1 MKELYPE
8 SMKLLVIE
16 VMEKLFKDKKEEY
29 EELKYVLKPSQLKS
43 TIRGIIKF
51 ECVDI
56 IKNEIKNN
64 FDNSLNKIYKS
75 ITPVVIEEV
84 KLKLKTID
92 VSQVLRDD
100 FDKKLS
106 ENFEDVILQSLKFVD
121 REFSKRISK
130 RMGQMI
136 NLKTSTMIEI
146 KQEVNSLPC
155 EKDEDYLEKLNDFEG
170 DEKYLEWF
178 DKLKRG

>member
-1 MKELYPE
+1 
-8 SMKLLVIE
+8 
-16 VMEKLFKDKKEEY
+16 
-29 EELKYVLKPSQLKS
+29 
-43 TIRGIIKF
+43 
-51 ECVDI
+51 VDI

-121 REFSKRISK
+121 REFSKRI
-130 RMGQMI
+130 
-136 NLKTSTMIEI
+136 
-146 KQEVNSLPC
+146 
-155 EKDEDYLEKLNDFEG
+155 
-170 DEKYLEWF
+170 
-178 DKLKRG
+178 

>member
-1 MKELYPE
+1 M
-8 SMKLLVIE
+8 
-16 VMEKLFKDKKEEY
+16 
-29 EELKYVLKPSQLKS
+29 
-43 TIRGIIKF
+43 
-51 ECVDI
+51 DI

-121 REFSKRISK
+121 REFSKRI
-130 RMGQMI
+130 
-136 NLKTSTMIEI
+136 
-146 KQEVNSLPC
+146 
-155 EKDEDYLEKLNDFEG
+155 
-170 DEKYLEWF
+170 
-178 DKLKRG
+178 